1 MQANEKTIIGV
12 DHGYAAIKT
21 AHCVFSTGLMAYNHE
36 PYTRQDV
43 LEYEGKWYVCGTG
56 RQPVQREK
64 MANDTYYLLTLAAI
78 ARELERRRLPH
89 RCTVALASGLPL
101 TSYGRQKGSF
111 KKYLLRSPQPVKYR
125 YEGEAYEVTVEG
137 VWLYPQ
143 GYSALAMHPDL
154 IAGEPS
160 FLLMD
165 IGGWTVDMMRLDN
178 GSASAGTCRSLEL
191 GMIRCLDEAREQV
204 LRDTG
209 LSLTDAQIE
218 RVLSGQPCSMDEEAR
233 GVIERQGRQYT
244 EHLLSAA
251 MEAGFDLKALPVV
264 ILGGG
269 AGVAARN
276 LRESDRTAGST
287 RRALSASRSRW
298 RPAASP
304 SEKTGL
310 LFVPSPARRSGAAA
324 CVGDPAGCAG
334 RKENGVCGGSDP
346 AEQGSGST
354 GADIAPCSAGGA
366 ADRQHTSVRRG
377 GNSARPDAGF
387 SGRSVKGRACHC
399 WK

>member
-1 MQANEKTIIGV
+1 M
-12 DHGYAAIKT
+12 Y
-21 AHCVFSTGLMAYNHE
+21 
-36 PYTRQDV
+36 R
-43 LEYEGKWYVCGTG
+43 
-56 RQPVQREK
+56 
-64 MANDTYYLLTLAAI
+64 
-78 ARELERRRLPH
+78 
-89 RCTVALASGLPL
+89 ALASGLPL

-178 GSASAGTCRSLEL
+178 GLRQCGDLPEPGAGHDPVSGRST
-191 GMIRCLDEAREQV
+191 GTGAA
-204 LRDTG
+204 DTG

-269 AGVAARN
+269 EGVAARN
-276 LRESDRTAGST
+276 LRESR
-287 RRALSASRSRW
+287 
-298 RPAASP
+298 
-304 SEKTGL
+304 
-310 LFVPSPARRSGAAA
+310 
-324 CVGDPAGCAG
+324 
-334 RKENGVCGGSDP
+334 
-346 AEQGSGST
+346 
-354 GADIAPCSAGGA
+354 
-366 ADRQHTSVRRG
+366 
-377 GNSARPDAGF
+377 
-387 SGRSVKGRACHC
+387 
-399 WK
+399 

>member
-21 AHCVFSTGLMAYNHE
+21 AHCVFPTGLTAYNHE

-78 ARELERRRLPH
+78 AKELERRRLPH

-111 KKYLLRSPQPVKYR
+111 KKYLLRSPQPVKYQ

-269 AGVAARN
+269 AGVASRN
-276 LRESDRTAGST
+276 LWESDRLC
-287 RRALSASRSRW
+287 RVIPLPDSRIN
-298 RPAASP
+298 A
-304 SEKTGL
+304 
-310 LFVPSPARRSGAAA
+310 
-324 CVGDPAGCAG
+324 
-334 RKENGVCGGSDP
+334 
-346 AEQGSGST
+346 
-354 GADIAPCSAGGA
+354 
-366 ADRQHTSVRRG
+366 
-377 GNSARPDAGF
+377 AGF
-387 SGRSVKGRACHC
+387 ERLAQQMAALGITQ
-399 WK
+399 

>member
-1 MQANEKTIIGV
+1 MPDTYRRLCAPGGVQIDKTRPRPEPGKKIKLRKPRGKCTLLRAGGAEQAPRGTGAYCVPPLPQTPTPGIYYRLEKRVIPQGVRKKGAMQANEKTIIGV

-21 AHCVFSTGLMAYNHE
+21 AHCVFSTGLTAYSHE
-36 PYTRQDV
+36 PYTRQAV

-78 ARELERRRLPH
+78 ARELERRRLPR

-165 IGGWTVDMMRLDN
+165 IGGWTVDMMRLDD

-264 ILGGG
+264 MLGGG

-276 LRESDRTAGST
+276 LRESDRLCRVIPLTD
-287 RRALSASRSRW
+287 SRIN
-298 RPAASP
+298 A
-304 SEKTGL
+304 
-310 LFVPSPARRSGAAA
+310 
-324 CVGDPAGCAG
+324 
-334 RKENGVCGGSDP
+334 
-346 AEQGSGST
+346 
-354 GADIAPCSAGGA
+354 
-366 ADRQHTSVRRG
+366 
-377 GNSARPDAGF
+377 AGF
-387 SGRSVKGRACHC
+387 ERLAQQMAARGITQ
-399 WK
+399 

>member
-1 MQANEKTIIGV
+1 MPGFICRRMPDTYRRQSAPGGVQIDKTRPRPEPGKKFKPRKPRGKYTLLRAGGAEQAPRGTGA
-12 DHGYAAIKT
+12 Y
-21 AHCVFSTGLMAYNHE
+21 CVFPLPRTPTPGIY
-36 PYTRQDV
+36 YR
-43 LEYEGKWYVCGTG
+43 
-56 RQPVQREK
+56 REK

-143 GYSALAMHPDL
+143 GYSALAMYPDL

-218 RVLSGQPCSMDEEAR
+218 RVLTGQPCSMDEEAR

-276 LRESDRTAGST
+276 LRESDRLCRVIPLTD
-287 RRALSASRSRW
+287 SRIN
-298 RPAASP
+298 A
-304 SEKTGL
+304 
-310 LFVPSPARRSGAAA
+310 
-324 CVGDPAGCAG
+324 
-334 RKENGVCGGSDP
+334 
-346 AEQGSGST
+346 
-354 GADIAPCSAGGA
+354 
-366 ADRQHTSVRRG
+366 
-377 GNSARPDAGF
+377 AGF
-387 SGRSVKGRACHC
+387 ERLAQQMAARGITQ
-399 WK
+399 

>member
-1 MQANEKTIIGV
+1 M
-12 DHGYAAIKT
+12 
-21 AHCVFSTGLMAYNHE
+21 
-36 PYTRQDV
+36 
-43 LEYEGKWYVCGTG
+43 
-56 RQPVQREK
+56 
-64 MANDTYYLLTLAAI
+64 
-78 ARELERRRLPH
+78 
-89 RCTVALASGLPL
+89 
-101 TSYGRQKGSF
+101 
-111 KKYLLRSPQPVKYR
+111 
-125 YEGEAYEVTVEG
+125 TVEG

-276 LRESDRTAGST
+276 LRESDRLCRVIPLTD
-287 RRALSASRSRW
+287 SRIN
-298 RPAASP
+298 A
-304 SEKTGL
+304 
-310 LFVPSPARRSGAAA
+310 
-324 CVGDPAGCAG
+324 
-334 RKENGVCGGSDP
+334 
-346 AEQGSGST
+346 
-354 GADIAPCSAGGA
+354 
-366 ADRQHTSVRRG
+366 
-377 GNSARPDAGF
+377 AGF
-387 SGRSVKGRACHC
+387 ERLAQQMAALGITQ
-399 WK
+399 

>member
-21 AHCVFSTGLMAYNHE
+21 AHCVFPTGLTAYNHE

-143 GYSALAMHPDL
+143 GYSALAM
-154 IAGEPS
+154 
-160 FLLMD
+160 
-165 IGGWTVDMMRLDN
+165 RLDN

-269 AGVAARN
+269 AGVAVRN
-276 LRESDRTAGST
+276 LRESDRLCRVIPLTD
-287 RRALSASRSRW
+287 SRIN
-298 RPAASP
+298 A
-304 SEKTGL
+304 
-310 LFVPSPARRSGAAA
+310 
-324 CVGDPAGCAG
+324 
-334 RKENGVCGGSDP
+334 
-346 AEQGSGST
+346 
-354 GADIAPCSAGGA
+354 
-366 ADRQHTSVRRG
+366 
-377 GNSARPDAGF
+377 AGF
-387 SGRSVKGRACHC
+387 ERLAQQMAARGITQ
-399 WK
+399 

>member
-21 AHCVFSTGLMAYNHE
+21 AHCVFSAGLTAYNHE

-125 YEGEAYEVTVEG
+125 YEGEAYEVTVGG

-165 IGGWTVDMMRLDN
+165 IGGWTVGMMRLDN

-191 GMIRCLDEAREQV
+191 GMIRCLDEALCPSRF
-204 LRDTG
+204 R
-209 LSLTDAQIE
+209 
-218 RVLSGQPCSMDEEAR
+218 GQ
-233 GVIERQGRQYT
+233 
-244 EHLLSAA
+244 
-251 MEAGFDLKALPVV
+251 
-264 ILGGG
+264 
-269 AGVAARN
+269 
-276 LRESDRTAGST
+276 
-287 RRALSASRSRW
+287 
-298 RPAASP
+298 
-304 SEKTGL
+304 
-310 LFVPSPARRSGAAA
+310 
-324 CVGDPAGCAG
+324 
-334 RKENGVCGGSDP
+334 
-346 AEQGSGST
+346 
-354 GADIAPCSAGGA
+354 
-366 ADRQHTSVRRG
+366 
-377 GNSARPDAGF
+377 
-387 SGRSVKGRACHC
+387 
-399 WK
+399 

>member
-21 AHCVFSTGLMAYNHE
+21 AHCVFPTGLTAYNHE

-143 GYSALAMHPDL
+143 GYSALAMYPDL
-154 IAGEPS
+154 IAGAPS
-160 FLLMD
+160 FHYR
-165 IGGWTVDMMRLDN
+165 GTVCPAYGHRRLD
-178 GSASAGTCRSLEL
+178 GGH
-191 GMIRCLDEAREQV
+191 
-204 LRDTG
+204 
-209 LSLTDAQIE
+209 DA
-218 RVLSGQPCSMDEEAR
+218 SGQWL
-233 GVIERQGRQYT
+233 RQCG
-244 EHLLSAA
+244 
-251 MEAGFDLKALPVV
+251 DLPEP
-264 ILGGG
+264 G
-269 AGVAARN
+269 AGHDPV
-276 LRESDRTAGST
+276 
-287 RRALSASRSRW
+287 
-298 RPAASP
+298 
-304 SEKTGL
+304 
-310 LFVPSPARRSGAAA
+310 SG
-324 CVGDPAGCAG
+324 
-334 RKENGVCGGSDP
+334 
-346 AEQGSGST
+346 
-354 GADIAPCSAGGA
+354 
-366 ADRQHTSVRRG
+366 
-377 GNSARPDAGF
+377 
-387 SGRSVKGRACHC
+387 
-399 WK
+399 

>member
-21 AHCVFSTGLMAYNHE
+21 AHCVFPTGLTAYNHE
-36 PYTRQDV
+36 PYTRQSV

-78 ARELERRRLPH
+78 ARELERRHLPR

-276 LRESDRTAGST
+276 LRESDRLCRVIPLTD
-287 RRALSASRSRW
+287 SRIN
-298 RPAASP
+298 A
-304 SEKTGL
+304 
-310 LFVPSPARRSGAAA
+310 
-324 CVGDPAGCAG
+324 
-334 RKENGVCGGSDP
+334 
-346 AEQGSGST
+346 
-354 GADIAPCSAGGA
+354 
-366 ADRQHTSVRRG
+366 
-377 GNSARPDAGF
+377 AGF
-387 SGRSVKGRACHC
+387 ERLAQQMAALGITQ
-399 WK
+399 

>member
-21 AHCVFSTGLMAYNHE
+21 AHCVFPTGLTAYNHE

-78 ARELERRRLPH
+78 AREMERRRLPH

-204 LRDTG
+204 LCPSRF
-209 LSLTDAQIE
+209 
-218 RVLSGQPCSMDEEAR
+218 RGQ
-233 GVIERQGRQYT
+233 
-244 EHLLSAA
+244 
-251 MEAGFDLKALPVV
+251 
-264 ILGGG
+264 
-269 AGVAARN
+269 
-276 LRESDRTAGST
+276 
-287 RRALSASRSRW
+287 
-298 RPAASP
+298 
-304 SEKTGL
+304 
-310 LFVPSPARRSGAAA
+310 
-324 CVGDPAGCAG
+324 
-334 RKENGVCGGSDP
+334 
-346 AEQGSGST
+346 
-354 GADIAPCSAGGA
+354 
-366 ADRQHTSVRRG
+366 
-377 GNSARPDAGF
+377 
-387 SGRSVKGRACHC
+387 
-399 WK
+399 

>member
-21 AHCVFSTGLMAYNHE
+21 AHCVFPTGLTMYNHE
-36 PYTRQDV
+36 PYTRQAV

-269 AGVAARN
+269 EGVAARN
-276 LRESDRTAGST
+276 LRESR
-287 RRALSASRSRW
+287 
-298 RPAASP
+298 
-304 SEKTGL
+304 
-310 LFVPSPARRSGAAA
+310 
-324 CVGDPAGCAG
+324 
-334 RKENGVCGGSDP
+334 
-346 AEQGSGST
+346 
-354 GADIAPCSAGGA
+354 
-366 ADRQHTSVRRG
+366 
-377 GNSARPDAGF
+377 
-387 SGRSVKGRACHC
+387 
-399 WK
+399 

>member
-21 AHCVFSTGLMAYNHE
+21 AHCVFSTGLTAYSHE
-36 PYTRQDV
+36 PYTRQSV

-78 ARELERRRLPH
+78 AMELERRRLPR

-101 TSYGRQKGSF
+101 TSYGRQKGGF

-125 YEGEAYEVTVEG
+125 YEGESYEVTVEG
-137 VWLYPQ
+137 IWLYPQ

-264 ILGGG
+264 MLGGG
-269 AGVAARN
+269 ACVAARN
-276 LRESDRTAGST
+276 LRESDRLCRVIPLTD
-287 RRALSASRSRW
+287 SRIN
-298 RPAASP
+298 A
-304 SEKTGL
+304 
-310 LFVPSPARRSGAAA
+310 
-324 CVGDPAGCAG
+324 
-334 RKENGVCGGSDP
+334 
-346 AEQGSGST
+346 
-354 GADIAPCSAGGA
+354 
-366 ADRQHTSVRRG
+366 
-377 GNSARPDAGF
+377 AGF
-387 SGRSVKGRACHC
+387 ERLAQQMAARGITQ
-399 WK
+399 

>member
-1 MQANEKTIIGV
+1 
-12 DHGYAAIKT
+12 
-21 AHCVFSTGLMAYNHE
+21 
-36 PYTRQDV
+36 V

-78 ARELERRRLPH
+78 ARELERRRLPR
-89 RCTVALASGLPL
+89 RCAVALASGLPL

-276 LRESDRTAGST
+276 LRESDRLCRVISLTD
-287 RRALSASRSRW
+287 SRIN
-298 RPAASP
+298 A
-304 SEKTGL
+304 
-310 LFVPSPARRSGAAA
+310 
-324 CVGDPAGCAG
+324 
-334 RKENGVCGGSDP
+334 
-346 AEQGSGST
+346 
-354 GADIAPCSAGGA
+354 
-366 ADRQHTSVRRG
+366 
-377 GNSARPDAGF
+377 AGF
-387 SGRSVKGRACHC
+387 ERLAQQMAALGITQ
-399 WK
+399 

>member
-21 AHCVFSTGLMAYNHE
+21 AHCVFPTGLTAYNHE

-43 LEYEGKWYVCGTG
+43 LEYKGKWYVCGTG

-78 ARELERRRLPH
+78 AGELERRRLPH

-143 GYSALAMHPDL
+143 GYSALAMYPDL

-276 LRESDRTAGST
+276 LRESDRLCRVIPLTD
-287 RRALSASRSRW
+287 SRIN
-298 RPAASP
+298 A
-304 SEKTGL
+304 
-310 LFVPSPARRSGAAA
+310 
-324 CVGDPAGCAG
+324 
-334 RKENGVCGGSDP
+334 
-346 AEQGSGST
+346 
-354 GADIAPCSAGGA
+354 
-366 ADRQHTSVRRG
+366 
-377 GNSARPDAGF
+377 AGF
-387 SGRSVKGRACHC
+387 ERLAQQMAARGITQ
-399 WK
+399 

>member
-21 AHCVFSTGLMAYNHE
+21 AHCVFPTGLTAYNHE

-78 ARELERRRLPH
+78 ARELERRRLPR

-276 LRESDRTAGST
+276 LRERDRLCRVIPLTD
-287 RRALSASRSRW
+287 SRIN
-298 RPAASP
+298 A
-304 SEKTGL
+304 
-310 LFVPSPARRSGAAA
+310 
-324 CVGDPAGCAG
+324 
-334 RKENGVCGGSDP
+334 
-346 AEQGSGST
+346 
-354 GADIAPCSAGGA
+354 
-366 ADRQHTSVRRG
+366 
-377 GNSARPDAGF
+377 AGF
-387 SGRSVKGRACHC
+387 ERLAQQMAALGITQ
-399 WK
+399 

>member
-21 AHCVFSTGLMAYNHE
+21 AHCVFPTGLTAYNHE

-218 RVLSGQPCSMDEEAR
+218 RVLSGQPCSMDEEAHRKGRTSAGKDAAGNPHGHPANRTR
-233 GVIERQGRQYT
+233 GETGGTAGKAGCKSCAENSKGGRTGAGQYCQS
-244 EHLLSAA
+244 LYCGGQKSCSCA
-251 MEAGFDLKALPVV
+251 
-264 ILGGG
+264 GGG
-269 AGVAARN
+269 
-276 LRESDRTAGST
+276 
-287 RRALSASRSRW
+287 
-298 RPAASP
+298 
-304 SEKTGL
+304 
-310 LFVPSPARRSGAAA
+310 
-324 CVGDPAGCAG
+324 
-334 RKENGVCGGSDP
+334 
-346 AEQGSGST
+346 
-354 GADIAPCSAGGA
+354 
-366 ADRQHTSVRRG
+366 
-377 GNSARPDAGF
+377 
-387 SGRSVKGRACHC
+387 
-399 WK
+399 